1 MKKKL
6 KNNLRTIIE
15 NIAKEKNVKLYNLR
29 THPVIFE
36 KNVVRISS
44 QDQFFQIK
52 WAKNFFVHNTIIL
65 NLSMKESEIWNNF
78 SKSHKK
84 NIKRNLSKGLEFN
97 VVNSNT
103 SKAEIDDKFQ
113 NFKERTI

>member
-1 MKKKL
+1 MKKKKL

-44 QDQFFQIK
+44 QDQFF
-52 WAKNFFVHNTIIL
+52 
-65 NLSMKESEIWNNF
+65 
-78 SKSHKK
+78 
-84 NIKRNLSKGLEFN
+84 
-97 VVNSNT
+97 SN
-103 SKAEIDDKFQ
+103 
-113 NFKERTI
+113 